1 MGLKAQSRRSPRVR
15 NVESHKNQLGN
26 FPGWLFFWL
35 IDKLLDNIHLG
46 DFMNRLKKFFI
57 IIISLIIYV
66 YVCNITLLPSNIIIF
81 QGEDVNLRTVAGIN
95 IRRACKV
102 KASSVQASNDIS
114 VDNSVE
120 SSAGSY
126 ELNLDL
132 FGTIPVKEINVNVI
146 ERTKVIPCGDLIGVK
161 MYSKGALVVGFSEI
175 EGADNK
181 IYKPYNNSGIKEGDT
196 IVEINGNSISNTNEL
211 VDQVNKANGDCL
223 VVKYK
228 SGEAVKETNITP
240 VKNSMNEYKLGI
252 WVRDA
257 AAGVGTLT
265 FVEPSTGN
273 FAALGHGIV
282 DIDTGGIFNISNGE
296 LVGSRMIS
304 IRKGE
309 KNNPGEI
316 RGIIDSADVIGNIR
330 KNTNYGVF
338 GTTYDMSNYINQNN
352 KEYEVALRSEIKEGE
367 AEVICELENN
377 KKTLY
382 KIKIEKI
389 YTSNN
394 YDNKSMLI
402 KIVDDRLINKTG
414 GIIQG
419 MSGSPIIQNG
429 KFIGAI
435 TNVLV
440 NDPTMGYAIFG
451 DLMIKQMKM

>member
-1 MGLKAQSRRSPRVR
+1 
-15 NVESHKNQLGN
+15 
-26 FPGWLFFWL
+26 
-35 IDKLLDNIHLG
+35 
-46 DFMNRLKKFFI
+46 MNRLKKFFI

-95 IRRACKV
+95 IRRAGKV

-377 KKTLY
+377 KKTSY

>member
-1 MGLKAQSRRSPRVR
+1 
-15 NVESHKNQLGN
+15 
-26 FPGWLFFWL
+26 
-35 IDKLLDNIHLG
+35 
-46 DFMNRLKKFFI
+46 MNRLKKFFI
-57 IIISLIIYV
+57 IIISLVIYV

-95 IRRACKV
+95 IRRAGKV

-211 VDQVNKANGDCL
+211 VDQVNEANGDCL

-377 KKTLY
+377 KKTSY